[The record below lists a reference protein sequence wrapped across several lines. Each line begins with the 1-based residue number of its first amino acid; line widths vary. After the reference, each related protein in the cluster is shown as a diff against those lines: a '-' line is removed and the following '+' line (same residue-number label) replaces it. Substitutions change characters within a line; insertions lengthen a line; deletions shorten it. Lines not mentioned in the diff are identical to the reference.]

1 MMSMT
6 ADVCDLDE
14 LNNGTPRKEATF
26 GAIYWLMVKFG
37 FAISG
42 LLSGLIMSIV
52 GFVPNAPEQPED
64 AVYWLRVIYTIF
76 PIIGT
81 LLAIFVMRNYEISES
96 KAKEIRA
103 ELKAKKSA

>member
-1 MMSMT
+1 MF
-6 ADVCDLDE
+6 A
-14 LNNGTPRKEATF
+14 
-26 GAIYWLMVKFG
+26 

-42 LLSGLIMSIV
+42 LLSGLIMSII

-64 AVYWLRVIYTIF
+64 AVYWLRVIYTVF

-81 LLAIFVMRNYEISES
+81 LLAIYVMRNYEISEK

-103 ELKAKKSA
+103 KLKEKKSLPNGILVTS